1 VTRLLVCA
9 ATAFEL
15 ECFPAGREGVVR
27 AVSGV
32 GVVQTLLTLPPLLAE
47 HRPEAVL
54 NIGIAGAYPECGLAI
69 GDVVCA
75 GSEVFGDVGFEL
87 PDGGFQPITE
97 SRFGAGYEPLTLSV
111 PDGAMGLRG
120 CTVSTCTG
128 TRATG
133 ERRRELFSAHF
144 ETMEGAA
151 LALACRKAGISVS
164 EVRAISNLAA
174 ERDMR
179 PENIKAALRALKEA
193 LQTWP

>member
-9 ATAFEL
+9 ATELEL

-32 GVVQTLLTLPPLLAE
+32 GIVQTLLRLPPLLVAL
-47 HRPEAVL
+47 RPEAVL
-54 NIGIAGAYPECGLAI
+54 NIGIAGAYPECGVAI
-69 GDVVCA
+69 GDLVWA
-75 GSEVFGDVGFEL
+75 ESEVFGDVGFEL
-87 PDGGFQPITE
+87 PDGSFQSVAE
-97 SRFGAGYEPLTLSV
+97 SPFGAGYEPLTLTV
-111 PDGAMGLRG
+111 PDGKTGLRG

-133 ERRRELFSAHF
+133 EQRRELFSAHF

-151 LALACRKAGISVS
+151 VALACQEAGVLAG
-164 EVRAISNLAA
+164 EVRSISNIAA